1 MCVCVCNV
9 CICIPVQL
17 VSQQRSR
24 LGGLWD
30 ALKMGEQERALYE
43 AFEQQPTDLNQAL
56 HLHDAEIRAL
66 RQRERET
73 APLLARIEEYS
84 TLVRE
89 RDALKETTAD
99 ASRLMARKTNSY
111 VFRQVDCLW
120 VGACVWDVYIHT
132 YMHAYILTYLLT
144 YIHTYI
150 HTPTAIWWDRRSS
163 GSLLSAIGSCPS
175 ASARCCVTSATGR
188 CVTSESCVCVP
199 NHVGVAMHL

>member
-1 MCVCVCNV
+1 MAAAREAALAQVLRVKDAVDADDADATHHMQFALLRRPLTGSWCNI
-9 CICIPVQL
+9 CICIHAQL

-43 AFEQQPTDLNQAL
+43 AFEQQPTDLEEAL
-56 HLHDAEIRAL
+56 HLHDAEIRSL

-73 APLLARIEEYS
+73 VPLLARIEEYS

-111 VFRQVDCLW
+111 VFRQVHCLCA
-120 VGACVWDVYIHT
+120 GACACNV
-132 YMHAYILTYLLT
+132 YMHACMHACM
-144 YIHTYI
+144 HTFMPTRPPARPPART
-150 HTPTAIWWDRRSS
+150 HTNTPLHEIW
-163 GSLLSAIGSCPS
+163 
-175 ASARCCVTSATGR
+175 
-188 CVTSESCVCVP
+188 
-199 NHVGVAMHL
+199 

>member
-1 MCVCVCNV
+1 M
-9 CICIPVQL
+9 
-17 VSQQRSR
+17 SQQRSR

-43 AFEQQPTDLNQAL
+43 AFEQQPTDLEQAL

-111 VFRQVDCLW
+111 VFRQVHCLCA
-120 VGACVWDVYIHT
+120 GACACNVYMHAHMHA
-132 YMHAYILTYLLT
+132 YMHAYIYLYT
-144 YIHTYI
+144 HTRLSARPHTHK
-150 HTPTAIWWDRRSS
+150 HTPT
-163 GSLLSAIGSCPS
+163 
-175 ASARCCVTSATGR
+175 
-188 CVTSESCVCVP
+188 
-199 NHVGVAMHL
+199 